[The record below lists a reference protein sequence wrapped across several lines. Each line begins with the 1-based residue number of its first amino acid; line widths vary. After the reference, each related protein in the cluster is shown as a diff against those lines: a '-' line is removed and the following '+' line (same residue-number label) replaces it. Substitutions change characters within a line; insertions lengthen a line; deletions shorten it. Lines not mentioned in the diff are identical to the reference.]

1 MSDPSDDKS
10 IYQLP
15 FMINYKIL
23 FPLNFCYFLVA
34 KVYLIYKDLK
44 GIRQLKIHRST
55 FYNHP
60 TNDKQNYFTSKLLE
74 NNQSECKYSKL

>member
-1 MSDPSDDKS
+1 M
-10 IYQLP
+10 
-15 FMINYKIL
+15 

-60 TNDKQNYFTSKLLE
+60 GNDKQNYCTLKLLDE
-74 NNQSECKYSKL
+74 NWPDNLDQINFIRLGTQSFETNE